1 MCDSCVSA
9 VTVVADARACGSATL
24 DLLRPRRLRG
34 PRYGC
39 AVTRRRADTLLAE
52 RGLAS
57 SRTAAAATVRAGR
70 VRLGRDGPEVQKPS
84 ELVREDAEL
93 VVEEGE
99 EFVSRGG
106 IKLKNALNALP
117 VEVEGRRCLD
127 VGAST
132 GGFTDCLLQRGA
144 AMVIALDVGY
154 GQLDWRL
161 RQDSRVLVME
171 RINARA
177 LGDSALPYRPE
188 VVTVDVSFIS
198 LAKLLG
204 PIAACAAPD
213 LDLLALV
220 KPQFELGKERVGKGG
235 VVREA
240 EDRRDAIRQVAEA
253 AEGEGLVVRGLA
265 PSGLSGPKGNRETFV
280 WATREGKPVDLE
292 SALRE
297 VEP

>member
-9 VTVVADARACGSATL
+9 ITVRTWQPTPARRNGPQYGS
-24 DLLRPRRLRG
+24 P
-34 PRYGC
+34 
-39 AVTRRRADTLLAE
+39 VTRRRADTLLTE
-52 RGLAS
+52 RGLAA

-70 VRLGRDGPEVQKPS
+70 VRRGPDGPEVEKPS
-84 ELVREDAEL
+84 DLLPEDADL
-93 VVEEGE
+93 IVTEGE

-106 IKLKNALNALP
+106 IKLRNALEALP
-117 VEVEGRRCLD
+117 IEVEGRRCLD

-144 AMVIALDVGY
+144 TMVIALDVGY

-177 LGDSALPYRPE
+177 LADSALPFRPE
-188 VVTVDVSFIS
+188 LVTVDVSFIS
-198 LAKLLG
+198 IGKLLG

-220 KPQFELGKERVGKGG
+220 KPQFELGPERVGKGG
-235 VVREA
+235 VVRKA
-240 EDRRDAIRQVAEA
+240 EDRRDAIRQVAA
-253 AEGEGLVVRGLA
+253 AAAGEGLVVRGLA
-265 PSGLSGPKGNRETFV
+265 SSGLPGPKGNRETFM
-280 WATREGKPVDLE
+280 WGTRDGDPVDLE
-292 SALRE
+292 AALQK